1 MRNSIVKG
9 YDELKAIN
17 SFYSG
22 NLNLREVLIYNIQNQ
37 KKKFFNFKK

>member
-22 NLNLREVLIYNIQNQ
+22 NLNLRKVLIPES
-37 KKKFFNFKK
+37 KEKVF